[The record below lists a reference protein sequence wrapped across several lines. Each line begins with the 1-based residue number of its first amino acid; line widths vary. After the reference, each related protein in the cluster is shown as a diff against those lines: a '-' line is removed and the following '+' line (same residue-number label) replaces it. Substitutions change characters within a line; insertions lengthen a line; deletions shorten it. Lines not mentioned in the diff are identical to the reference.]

1 MRRAGNTVGG
11 WAATKTTPGTEGAGA
26 PPKKTTPGTEGAG
39 APPKK
44 TTPGTEGAGAPPKKT
59 TPGTEGAGAPPKKTT
74 PGTEGAGA
82 PPKKTTPGTEGAG
95 APPKKTTPGTEG
107 AGAPPKKTTPGTE
120 GAGAPPKKTTPGTE
134 GAGAPPKKTT
144 PGTEGAGAPPK
155 KTTPGTEG
163 AGAPPKKT
171 TPGTEGTGAPPKKT
185 TPGTEGAGAPPKKT
199 TPGTE
204 GAGAPPKKTTPGTE
218 GAGAPPKKT
227 TPGTEGAGAPP
238 KKTTPGTEGAGA
250 PPKKTTPGT
259 EGTGLAVLDYDK
271 IEDDKVEFIEVRYIS
286 DPAKRKKAPNPLVQS
301 AVGEAIRRARSWT
314 ERVAVAEEE
323 EKQGQTS
330 GRAVGP
336 LASVRKASS
345 RKASSL
351 VDRRR
356 EQSGEEKMSM
366 SESFTKAHN
375 EYSRIATKST
385 SLLLNELWTKKSI
398 PDEVWTEH
406 SIELFLQ
413 WIASHDS
420 NNRIDMAPLGAGE
433 REGRV
438 ASSMVRR
445 LHCGLTHGIGRS
457 GNLCEVQPKALG
469 SSMLNCLAN
478 EFALHALKTLG
489 LHSVKGAVVVPLCTG
504 MSMMM
509 CMAHWRKARP
519 RARYV
524 IWSRV
529 DQKSAFKA
537 ILAAGYDPII
547 VDPLR
552 EGDSLLTDVPE
563 IRRMMEKHEDEV
575 LCVITTTSAFAP
587 RAPDDLVAVGAL
599 CSAHAIPHLVNN
611 AYGLQSTE
619 CTRRILECRSSG
631 GRLDAF
637 VQSLDKNFQV
647 PVGGAL
653 VAFFKQSHANAFA
666 QYYPGRASCV
676 PARDFVLTLL
686 GQGTRGL
693 QMEYD
698 RQRRLFERM
707 RRKLRTFAEEIGET
721 VYEVEENLISLAMT
735 LCTIPAS
742 KQTLF
747 GAVLFSRGITGAR
760 VVPSTSKKTTVE
772 GHEFINFGSHTPDQ
786 HSGYLTIAC
795 GVGMREDEL
804 EELFARLVSTYARF
818 LRKDVGRDVRVSGR
832 SVNFESDQDEETLA
846 DPY

>member
-1 MRRAGNTVGG
+1 PTIFREAQAEWREERPSISRRIR
-11 WAATKTTPGTEGAGA
+11 
-26 PPKKTTPGTEGAG
+26 
-39 APPKK
+39 
-44 TTPGTEGAGAPPKKT
+44 
-59 TPGTEGAGAPPKKTT
+59 
-74 PGTEGAGA
+74 
-82 PPKKTTPGTEGAG
+82 
-95 APPKKTTPGTEG
+95 
-107 AGAPPKKTTPGTE
+107 
-120 GAGAPPKKTTPGTE
+120 
-134 GAGAPPKKTT
+134 
-144 PGTEGAGAPPK
+144 
-155 KTTPGTEG
+155 
-163 AGAPPKKT
+163 
-171 TPGTEGTGAPPKKT
+171 
-185 TPGTEGAGAPPKKT
+185 
-199 TPGTE
+199 
-204 GAGAPPKKTTPGTE
+204 
-218 GAGAPPKKT
+218 
-227 TPGTEGAGAPP
+227 
-238 KKTTPGTEGAGA
+238 
-250 PPKKTTPGT
+250 
-259 EGTGLAVLDYDK
+259 GLFSRK
-271 IEDDKVEFIEVRYIS
+271 S
-286 DPAKRKKAPNPLVQS
+286 DPSKKKKGPSNPLVQA

-314 ERVAVAEEE
+314 ERVTAPEEE
-323 EKQGQTS
+323 HQGQSS
-330 GRAVGP
+330 GRAGGP
-336 LASVRKASS
+336 LPSGRKLSA

-351 VDRRR
+351 VERRR
-356 EQSGEEKMSM
+356 EHSGEDKMSM
-366 SESFTKAHN
+366 TDSFTKAHN

-398 PDEVWTEH
+398 PDEGWTEH

-420 NNRIDMAPLGAGE
+420 NNRIDMTPLGAGE
-433 REGRV
+433 REGRI

-445 LHCGLTHGIGRS
+445 LHCGLTHGVGRS

-489 LHSVKGAVVVPLCTG
+489 LHSVKGAVVVPICTG

-509 CMAHWRKARP
+509 CMSHWRKSRP

-537 ILAAGYDPII
+537 ILAAGYDPIM

-563 IRRMMEKHEDEV
+563 IRRMLEKHADEV

-587 RAPDDLVAVGAL
+587 RSPDDLVAVGSL
-599 CSAHAIPHLVNN
+599 CSAHAVPHLVNN
-611 AYGLQSTE
+611 AYGLQSAE

-653 VAFFKQSHANAFA
+653 VAFFKQSHATSFA
-666 QYYPGRASCV
+666 QFYPGRASCV

-735 LCTIPAS
+735 LCTIPAH

-760 VVPSTSKKTTVE
+760 VVPSSSKKTTVE

-786 HSGYLTIAC
+786 HAGYLTIAC

-804 EELFARLVSTYARF
+804 EELFARLVSTYGRF
-818 LRKDVGRDVRVSGR
+818 LRKNVGRDERIGGR
-832 SVNFESDQDEETLA
+832 SVNFESDEDGETLA